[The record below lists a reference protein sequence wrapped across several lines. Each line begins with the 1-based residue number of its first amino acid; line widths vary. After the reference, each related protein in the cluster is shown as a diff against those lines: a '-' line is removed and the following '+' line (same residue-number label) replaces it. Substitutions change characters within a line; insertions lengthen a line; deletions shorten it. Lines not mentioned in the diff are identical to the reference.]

1 MPDKPVLARMK
12 PKCVYRGAV
21 MVSRSARPNLVM
33 IALMGLLVALG
44 AATLR
49 GPLAGGGMYVDL
61 TIGVAA
67 LFGSVVLFG
76 MYRVSVSQARRNHG
90 FREWSGPISS
100 HRLVQLLLC
109 VSLIVGTQHIYEACL
124 KIFVKVFE

>member
-1 MPDKPVLARMK
+1 
-12 PKCVYRGAV
+12 

-44 AATLR
+44 VATLR
-49 GPLAGGGMYVDL
+49 GPLAGGGMFIDL
-61 TIGVAA
+61 TIGVVA

-100 HRLVQLLLC
+100 HRLMQLLLS

-124 KIFVKVFE
+124 KIFVKVYE

>member
-1 MPDKPVLARMK
+1 
-12 PKCVYRGAV
+12 

-44 AATLR
+44 VATLR
-49 GPLAGGGMYVDL
+49 GPLAGGGMFIDL

-100 HRLVQLLLC
+100 HRLMQLLLS
-109 VSLIVGTQHIYEACL
+109 VSLIVGTQHSYEACL